1 MGENQLFRHS
11 RRLSAAGSP
20 HLAHIVALP
29 VLNPPL
35 GSLPRQEPTATSRRS
50 EAFEMRSRRSGIPL
64 IERLPSSYPLMSAF
78 GSPAGPSA
86 RLTRITFS

>member
-1 MGENQLFRHS
+1 MDENQLFRHS

-35 GSLPRQEPTATSRRS
+35 GSRPAAGATCNVKEIRSFRDEKQEVWHTPH
-50 EAFEMRSRRSGIPL
+50 
-64 IERLPSSYPLMSAF
+64 
-78 GSPAGPSA
+78 
-86 RLTRITFS
+86 